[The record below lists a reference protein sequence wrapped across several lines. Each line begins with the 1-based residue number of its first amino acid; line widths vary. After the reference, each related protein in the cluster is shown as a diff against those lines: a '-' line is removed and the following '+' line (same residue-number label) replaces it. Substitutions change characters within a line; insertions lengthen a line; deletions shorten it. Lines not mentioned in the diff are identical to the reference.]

1 MLLGKLKAAR
11 KYTDIAVHGTMK
23 LTAYFGVMSYC
34 VVSRVEKL
42 MVCIL
47 FKILFCNKILLLLF
61 NKLRADLMNWQ
72 HLFSVRTVLQRPV
85 GAISPSDLG
94 AVGGGAPQ
102 QAGAAHVLARRVRG
116 LP

>member
-42 MVCIL
+42 MVGVPP
-47 FKILFCNKILLLLF
+47 LLYLDY
-61 NKLRADLMNWQ
+61 KY
-72 HLFSVRTVLQRPV
+72 
-85 GAISPSDLG
+85 
-94 AVGGGAPQ
+94 
-102 QAGAAHVLARRVRG
+102 
-116 LP
+116 

>member
-42 MVCIL
+42 MVSCFYYSRKRI
-47 FKILFCNKILLLLF
+47 NKY
-61 NKLRADLMNWQ
+61 
-72 HLFSVRTVLQRPV
+72 
-85 GAISPSDLG
+85 
-94 AVGGGAPQ
+94 
-102 QAGAAHVLARRVRG
+102 
-116 LP
+116 

>member
-42 MVCIL
+42 MVRVIML
-47 FKILFCNKILLLLF
+47 TMHANHTKMNERMHEWF
-61 NKLRADLMNWQ
+61 N
-72 HLFSVRTVLQRPV
+72 TTIE
-85 GAISPSDLG
+85 IS
-94 AVGGGAPQ
+94 
-102 QAGAAHVLARRVRG
+102 
-116 LP
+116 

>member
-42 MVCIL
+42 MVSLVYVYYCPL
-47 FKILFCNKILLLLF
+47 SLTKETVR
-61 NKLRADLMNWQ
+61 LRD
-72 HLFSVRTVLQRPV
+72 
-85 GAISPSDLG
+85 G
-94 AVGGGAPQ
+94 
-102 QAGAAHVLARRVRG
+102 
-116 LP
+116 

>member
-42 MVCIL
+42 MVSFVHVYSCIGYTYANL
-47 FKILFCNKILLLLF
+47 
-61 NKLRADLMNWQ
+61 
-72 HLFSVRTVLQRPV
+72 VLKKCQC
-85 GAISPSDLG
+85 GTS
-94 AVGGGAPQ
+94 
-102 QAGAAHVLARRVRG
+102 G
-116 LP
+116 LKNSLYYIVNTNF

>member
-42 MVCIL
+42 MVSLLTNESRFYFVGLAVIYAFVVEIL
-47 FKILFCNKILLLLF
+47 RI
-61 NKLRADLMNWQ
+61 
-72 HLFSVRTVLQRPV
+72 ST
-85 GAISPSDLG
+85 AI
-94 AVGGGAPQ
+94 
-102 QAGAAHVLARRVRG
+102 
-116 LP
+116 